1 MELFYLNYIYIMGRP
16 KIKQENKKL
25 KFGISLDPILYQRIK
40 KDGYKISTFID
51 GLIRNHYENKNMS

>member
-1 MELFYLNYIYIMGRP
+1 MGRP